1 MKFDITTL
9 KALAKSLN
17 ENDIAEFT
25 YEEEGTKIKL
35 KRGQEVVHQV
45 VSHTVAAPVAT
56 GVPVA
61 AAPTSAPA
69 SAPAVVESNLP
80 SINSP
85 MVGTFY
91 ASSTPGAPAFV
102 KEGDSIVEGQ
112 VLCIVE
118 AMKLMNEIKSDRS
131 GKIGKVLVKNGEP
144 VKKGDKLFL
153 VQ

>member
-131 GKIGKVLVKNGEP
+131 GKIAKVLVKNGEP

-153 VQ
+153 VE